1 MLGLAGAVDHAFEV
15 GAADLRIV
23 PFTNQRPDLVAEV
36 IELALLLLTCPV
48 EDVDE
53 LPREVLG
60 GALHRGVGEQ
70 AEHLVPGGADGMLKS
85 ASLPGKSCV
94 WFGVL
99 DAQALEAGGEE
110 DGGKTGLHRDS
121 SLDGRRQE
129 IRRREPD
136 QTGGP
141 GSGTERGT
149 TRGEPLIEGW
159 CGQPVPR
166 PRVSGEPERTGNTAL
181 DQGLPL
187 PGLPVRAP
195 SKPTDPA
202 GAQASALSCKH
213 ASTTLR
219 PAL

>member
-1 MLGLAGAVDHAFEV
+1 MLGLAGAVDHGFEV

-23 PFTNQRPDLVAEV
+23 PFTNQRADLVAEV
-36 IELALLLLTCPV
+36 IELALLLLTGPV

-53 LPREVLG
+53 LPREVFG

-70 AEHLVPGGADGMLKS
+70 AEQLVPGGADGMLERIVARKI
-85 ASLPGKSCV
+85 LR

-110 DGGKTGLHRDS
+110 DGGETGLHRDS
-121 SLDGRRQE
+121 SFDGRRQE

-166 PRVSGEPERTGNTAL
+166 PRVTRRAGEDGQHGPRSGVA
-181 DQGLPL
+181 
-187 PGLPVRAP
+187 A
-195 SKPTDPA
+195 A
-202 GAQASALSCKH
+202 GASGQGSL
-213 ASTTLR
+213 
-219 PAL
+219 